1 MTLYIGQSSAGTAID
16 VLSHITDLECQFSVL
31 HGRILSELEENGTKV
46 SDILQSVT
54 LLPTRI
60 SQEYKPAI
68 SEIFPDLRRETT
80 ISDIFYHLNP
90 LVNFLGYGLLEYI
103 INKFGSN
110 TLKKMTNDYSKD
122 VVAFMKTTTVK
133 YLIDHWP
140 GRQDIPPNYS
150 KLKAKI
156 DEDPTTYTL
165 YRLDQLRR
173 RYCCELKLTD
183 IVCVII
189 GVEMANSFI
198 VEWLFPSAL
207 VPQLMKSARK
217 LDSGFY
223 LRERMLKVVIE
234 EKQIFPF
241 LQDSESQVPSLQDT
255 SAMVTVILYSTRSE
269 RAKRAHSF

>member
-1 MTLYIGQSSAGTAID
+1 MTLYIGQSSAGTAVD
-16 VLSHITDLECQFSVL
+16 VLSHITDLECQFRVL
-31 HGRILSELEENGTKV
+31 HGRILSELEENATKV

-68 SEIFPDLRRETT
+68 SEILPDLRRETT

-103 INKFGSN
+103 IHKFGSN
-110 TLKKMTNDYSKD
+110 TLKKMTNDYGEH

-207 VPQLMKSARK
+207 VPQLMESARK

-223 LRERMLKVVIE
+223 LRERMLKVVIG

-241 LQDSESQVPSLQDT
+241 LQDSESQMPSLQDT
-255 SAMVTVILYSTRSE
+255 AAMVTVILYSTRNELASL
-269 RAKRAHSF
+269 AHSF